1 MLYLNTLCLKNL
13 GTIIQAYAHSITKRL
28 LHLPSRLQ
36 RTGANV
42 LDAANKKIVARR
54 KKITFKD
61 LLKKVDKVA
70 ETLAKELESL
80 SAEGLHEFFKFV
92 YKMNHVHGNM
102 MTTDSFDEFLSAFE
116 DNPFKINDNKTFRKQ
131 LIDNII
137 KYAFD
142 HMSLITAAVL
152 IKKKFTTEELARNY
166 YASVDVFDGNW
177 F

>member
-1 MLYLNTLCLKNL
+1 ME
-13 GTIIQAYAHSITKRL
+13 
-28 LHLPSRLQ
+28 
-36 RTGANV
+36 
-42 LDAANKKIVARR
+42 NKEIA
-54 KKITFKD
+54 INET
-61 LLKKVDKVA
+61 DKVT

-116 DNPFKINDNKTFRKQ
+116 DNPFKVNEDKKFRQQ

-137 KYAFD
+137 KYAYD

-152 IKKKFTTEELARNY
+152 IKKKFTIEEIIENY
-166 YASVDVFDGNW
+166 YTNVDVFCGNW
-177 F
+177 Y